1 MDEAFLIDKA
11 QLRRS
16 FDKAAAT
23 YDQAAV
29 LQREVSDRMLER
41 LQYIKIAPEL
51 VLDAGC
57 GTGYGTRQL
66 LAQYPK
72 ADLVALDLA
81 PAMLHAAR
89 GHTPRWKR
97 SLPWLGG
104 SRERYLCGDVEAL
117 PLRAASAGMVWSNL
131 TVQWCNQLERA
142 FSEFQ
147 RVLEPGG
154 LLMFS
159 TFGPDTLKELRAAF
173 SGLDRHTHV
182 NRFLDMHD
190 IGDMLAQAGFAT
202 PVMDMEQITLT
213 YPDALSVMRDLKAI
227 GAHNVTAGRRHGL
240 TGKGELLA
248 LQRNYE
254 QFRRDGKL
262 PATYEVVYGHAWKPM
277 ESKRSDGAQVIK
289 LDFKINKHG

>member
-1 MDEAFLIDKA
+1 MDEAFVIDKA

-29 LQREVSDRMLER
+29 LQREVGDRMLER
-41 LQYIKIAPEL
+41 LQYIKIAPEML
-51 VLDAGC
+51 LDAGC

-66 LAQYPK
+66 LAQYPGT
-72 ADLVALDLA
+72 DLIAFDLA
-81 PAMLHAAR
+81 PAMLRAAR
-89 GHTPRWKR
+89 GHAPRWKR
-97 SLPWLGG
+97 SLQWLGG
-104 SRERYLCGDVEAL
+104 VRERYLCGDVEAL
-117 PLRAASAGMVWSNL
+117 PLRAASVDMVWSNL
-131 TVQWCNQLERA
+131 TLQWCNQLENA
-142 FSEFQ
+142 FDEFH
-147 RVLEPGG
+147 RVLAPGG

-159 TFGPDTLKELRAAF
+159 TFGPDTLRELRDSF
-173 SGLDRHTHV
+173 SRLDRHTHV

-190 IGDMLAQAGFAT
+190 IGDMLARAGFAT

-240 TGKGELLA
+240 TGKGELQA

-262 PATYEVVYGHAWKPM
+262 PATYEVVYGHAWKPP
-277 ESKRSDGAQVIK
+277 ESQRSDGAQVVKVNFK
-289 LDFKINKHG
+289 LNKHG